1 MNVVDSSGWLEY
13 FAGSEAADFFSE
25 ALEDSGNL
33 IVPTISVYEVFK
45 RLLQQRT
52 ESEALIAVA
61 AMQQGTI
68 VELSND
74 IALSAARFSH
84 NTKIPMADSII
95 YVTADAHSA
104 DVWTQD
110 EDLKDLERVHYQPKS
125 ES

>member
-13 FAGSEAADFFSE
+13 FAGSETAQFFAS
-25 ALEDSGNL
+25 AIEDSDQL
-33 IVPTISVYEVFK
+33 IVPTICIYEVSK

-68 VELSND
+68 VELTND

-84 NTKIPMADSII
+84 KSKISMADSII
-95 YVTADAHSA
+95 YMTADKYSA
-104 DVWTQD
+104 EVWTQD
-110 EDLKDLERVHYQPKS
+110 EDLKDLADVHYHPAAGN
-125 ES
+125 